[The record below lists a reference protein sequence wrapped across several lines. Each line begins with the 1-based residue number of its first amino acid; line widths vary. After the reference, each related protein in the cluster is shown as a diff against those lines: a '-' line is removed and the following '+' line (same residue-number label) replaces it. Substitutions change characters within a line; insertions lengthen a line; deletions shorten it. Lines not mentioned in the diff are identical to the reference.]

1 MASDMSTTLTDG
13 AATLAGLLARATAT
27 LAGAHIEDARREA
40 EALLVAAL
48 GMDRA
53 AIHAYPERRVAG
65 PELARIEDW
74 LARRAR
80 GEPLAYLAGAR
91 EFWSLRIAV
100 TPDVLVPRPETE
112 ALVAQVL
119 ALGDAL
125 GDARIAARSDARSG
139 APGPHRGAA
148 RTVVDLGTGSGCIA
162 LAIAH
167 DRPAWHVTAT
177 DASPAALA
185 VARGNATA
193 LGLARIEFVEGRWF
207 APLAGRRFDLVASN
221 PPYVA
226 AGDPALDDPAL
237 RHEPRMA
244 LTPEGDGYAA
254 LRTLID
260 DAPAH
265 LRAGG
270 SIVLEHGAG
279 QGPRV
284 AEMLVARGFRHVRCA
299 PDLAGRDRVTSAQ
312 WPHSQAGLP

>member
-1 MASDMSTTLTDG
+1 MGTTLTDG
-13 AATLAGLLARATAT
+13 AATLAGLLARATAA
-27 LAGAHIEDARREA
+27 LASAHPEDARREA

-48 GMDRA
+48 GTSRA
-53 AIHAYPERRVAG
+53 AIHAHPERRIGGAD
-65 PELARIEDW
+65 LARAEAW

-80 GEPLAYLAGAR
+80 GEPLAYLTGER

-112 ALVAQVL
+112 VLVAQAL
-119 ALGDAL
+119 ALGDTPGDTP
-125 GDARIAARSDARSG
+125 GDASAGARG
-139 APGPHRGAA
+139 PGRGAA

-167 DRPAWHVTAT
+167 ERPGWRVTAT

-185 VARGNATA
+185 VARGNARA
-193 LGLARIEFVEGRWF
+193 LDLTRIEFVEGRWF
-207 APLAGRRFDLVASN
+207 EPLAGRRFDLVVSN

-237 RHEPRMA
+237 RHEPRIA

-254 LRTLID
+254 LRALVE

-265 LRAGG
+265 LVAGG
-270 SIVLEHGAG
+270 SIVFEHGAG